1 MCNLSAAPNSSTLK
15 DIFKCHSP
23 SARIWRWL
31 VKDVSFV
38 LCDGAELSVTL
49 SLSLSEVM
57 RRRGGS
63 LLCPG
68 WNYDNKRKQSYYW
81 HWAFI
86 MQMILKQAAWMAS
99 GYRLISMQWLQ
110 CVKLSHF
117 DYDMLITR
125 HVCTC
130 TTDRCTL
137 KQKGAT
143 ARQIS
148 VLEIK
153 TQLIVN

>member
-1 MCNLSAAPNSSTLK
+1 MWWCTMKAAHIGGQQRSA
-15 DIFKCHSP
+15 
-23 SARIWRWL
+23 
-31 VKDVSFV
+31 VS
-38 LCDGAELSVTL
+38 LNELSVTL
-49 SLSLSEVM
+49 SLSLSKVM
-57 RRRGGS
+57 RRHGGS

-81 HWAFI
+81 RWAFI
-86 MQMILKQAAWMAS
+86 MQMILKQAAWMAP

-117 DYDMLITR
+117 DYDMLITC

-143 ARQIS
+143 PRQIS
-148 VLEIK
+148 FLEIK